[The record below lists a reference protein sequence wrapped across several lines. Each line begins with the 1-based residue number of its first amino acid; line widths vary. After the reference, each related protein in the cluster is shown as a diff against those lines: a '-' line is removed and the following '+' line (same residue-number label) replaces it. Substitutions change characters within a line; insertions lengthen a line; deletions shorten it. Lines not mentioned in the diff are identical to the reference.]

1 MNIRENCVTAF
12 IGPSGCGKSTFLKT
26 INRMNDLVDGVR
38 ITGEVKLDDEDIYAE
53 GVDTTVLRKRIG
65 MVFQQPNPF
74 PMSIYDNIA
83 YGPRVHG
90 MKDKSKLDAI
100 VEESLRGA
108 AIFDEV
114 KDRLK
119 KSALGLSGGQQQRIC
134 IARALAVQPEV
145 LLMDEPTSALDPIST
160 SKIEELM
167 EDLKKKYTVVVVT
180 HNMQQAVRVSDDT
193 AFFLVG
199 EMVELAIRKQFFLIR
214 KINGQKI
221 ILQGGL
227 VNALKV
233 DEQLRL
239 LNQEMMYMGTM
250 IEDSIQKAIEALI
263 DQNAQLAEKIMN
275 SDSDVDHEQKKI
287 ENICFNLLMQQQP
300 VARDL
305 RVISAA
311 MKMVTDMERI
321 GDHAADIS
329 EITIMLSKE
338 PYVLNLDDIKKMASE
353 TVIMLIRSI
362 EAYVEKDMNKAQ
374 EVIRHDDIVD
384 DLFDKN
390 KADIIELI
398 RHDPEKG
405 EQAADMLMV
414 AKYFERIGDHATNIA
429 EWVIFA
435 LNDKKK

>member
-1 MNIRENCVTAF
+1 
-12 IGPSGCGKSTFLKT
+12 
-26 INRMNDLVDGVR
+26 
-38 ITGEVKLDDEDIYAE
+38 
-53 GVDTTVLRKRIG
+53 
-65 MVFQQPNPF
+65 
-74 PMSIYDNIA
+74 
-83 YGPRVHG
+83 
-90 MKDKSKLDAI
+90 
-100 VEESLRGA
+100 
-108 AIFDEV
+108 
-114 KDRLK
+114 
-119 KSALGLSGGQQQRIC
+119 
-134 IARALAVQPEV
+134 
-145 LLMDEPTSALDPIST
+145 
-160 SKIEELM
+160 
-167 EDLKKKYTVVVVT
+167 
-180 HNMQQAVRVSDDT
+180 
-193 AFFLVG
+193 
-199 EMVELAIRKQFFLIR
+199 
-214 KINGQKI
+214 
-221 ILQGGL
+221 
-227 VNALKV
+227 
-233 DEQLRL
+233 
-239 LNQEMMYMGTM
+239 
-250 IEDSIQKAIEALI
+250 
-263 DQNAQLAEKIMN
+263 
-275 SDSDVDHEQKKI
+275 
-287 ENICFNLLMQQQP
+287 MQQQP

-405 EQAADMLMV
+405 EQAADRLMV

-435 LNDKKK
+435 LNDKKEIKES